1 MEEKRFHF
9 YRWFQRA
16 SVILALGNVIIPLL
30 FWNRIPSQIPMHFNF
45 YGIIDDWSDKASLFF
60 LFLVLLILTGG
71 MSIAAYS
78 LRISAASPNSSEA
91 EKKSAHD
98 LYPMLTILHFVL
110 QLMFSYIIFCSITCR
125 NLGVWFLPVILFVSL
140 FGPIL
145 YLILRSGIFSK
156 KREDSSQND
165 RDSSQK
171 YQEIEEEATG
181 ESYRSKID
189 WWLGLLLFFAFLMPL
204 FLLIKELLKTG
215 ECSLSLLFTQILLTA
230 LFIPLFRTRYILY
243 PEHMTIVCIGKVRIP
258 YRNITGIKATHNPLS
273 SAALSLDRLQIDY
286 QNHRGSHEMLLISP
300 VHKQEFLHIIREK
313 IREKTDLNPPA
324 GVRQ

>member
-145 YLILRSGIFSK
+145 YLILRIECDSKDHSG
-156 KREDSSQND
+156 
-165 RDSSQK
+165 
-171 YQEIEEEATG
+171 
-181 ESYRSKID
+181 
-189 WWLGLLLFFAFLMPL
+189 
-204 FLLIKELLKTG
+204 
-215 ECSLSLLFTQILLTA
+215 
-230 LFIPLFRTRYILY
+230 TR
-243 PEHMTIVCIGKVRIP
+243 R
-258 YRNITGIKATHNPLS
+258 
-273 SAALSLDRLQIDY
+273 
-286 QNHRGSHEMLLISP
+286 
-300 VHKQEFLHIIREK
+300 
-313 IREKTDLNPPA
+313 
-324 GVRQ
+324 